1 MSAHIEWNID
11 LTIFRDD
18 SKKITESKAQEL
30 YSEIMELIE
39 FEYGLLVGGGIRPVF
54 NFDDFD
60 EENKGADSPVLTFK
74 HDPDW
79 YPGKDVSIPERYE
92 YTIPS
97 DPDTGGY
104 K

>member
-30 YSEIMELIE
+30 YGEIMELIE

-60 EENKGADSPVLTFK
+60 EEENITPDRIITNDPSSGIYLMTDSLIF
-74 HDPDW
+74 
-79 YPGKDVSIPERYE
+79 SS
-92 YTIPS
+92 S
-97 DPDTGGY
+97 DPDTTEEG
-104 K
+104 KDEDEV